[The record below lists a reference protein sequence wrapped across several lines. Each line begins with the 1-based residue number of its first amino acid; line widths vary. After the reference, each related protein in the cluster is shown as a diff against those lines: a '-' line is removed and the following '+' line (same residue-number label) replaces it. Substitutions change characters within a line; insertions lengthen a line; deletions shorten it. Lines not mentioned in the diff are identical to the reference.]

1 MKIKFENDSFEEYI
15 EHDLS
20 LKITWNWLFDI
31 RSEKRLEACDEWC
44 LFGRRQKFP
53 QLSRK
58 NIAVSIEFHGL
69 VYPDDNFGR
78 NSTWIT
84 RNRYKN
90 VNFIRFDYF
99 SHFTDKTTLCQVTR
113 YQHGTLFCNVC

>member
-58 NIAVSIEFHGL
+58 NIAVSIEFQRTYPGL
-69 VYPDDNFGR
+69 YIPM
-78 NSTWIT
+78 
-84 RNRYKN
+84 
-90 VNFIRFDYF
+90 
-99 SHFTDKTTLCQVTR
+99 TTLVEILLGLR
-113 YQHGTLFCNVC
+113 EIDIRM